1 MLRNNGGEKYATGVT
16 TSKIRARDNIIIGT
30 WNVTTLRMAG
40 KLEELSYQMSRYR
53 WNILGLCEVRWKNFS
68 EISTQEGHKVF
79 FSGKEVEQEQGV
91 GFLKTL
97 TSTKQGETNT
107 IQYKDEN
114 CLSRNPKHSKEVET
128 ILRRTI
134 ETHSRR

>member
-30 WNVTTLRMAG
+30 WNVTNLQMAG

-53 WNILGLCEVRWKNFS
+53 WNILGLYEVQWKNFG
-68 EISTQEGHKVF
+68 EISTQEGHKFF
-79 FSGKEVEQEQGV
+79 FSGEVVKQKQGV

-97 TSTKQGETNT
+97 TSTKRGQTNT
-107 IQYKDEN
+107 I
-114 CLSRNPKHSKEVET
+114 
-128 ILRRTI
+128 
-134 ETHSRR
+134 

>member
-1 MLRNNGGEKYATGVT
+1 
-16 TSKIRARDNIIIGT
+16 
-30 WNVTTLRMAG
+30 MAG

-53 WNILGLCEVRWKNFS
+53 WNILGLCEIRRKNFG
-68 EISTQEGHKVF
+68 EISTQEGHKFF
-79 FSGKEVEQEQGV
+79 FSGKEVKQKQGV

-107 IQYKDEN
+107 IQHKDEN

-128 ILRRTI
+128 ILRRTL
-134 ETHSRR
+134 ETYSRR